1 MKHRLPV
8 FALVLALLAL
18 VGLVALPVSAL
29 AAKPAKKSRPMV
41 FEACRHGC
49 HYRTI
54 QKAVEAAGGY
64 AYTHKKAKVTVAIR
78 PGKYVEGVV
87 VDGTARKKRYD
98 GMTIEGTKKDPKRV
112 ILEGKNA
119 KGELG
124 AAQNGIEGISVDGL
138 VLKNMWARNY
148 ESNGFFIH
156 AADEEGQHCNG
167 YTMDN
172 LLASGNRSYGLFAKH
187 CFGGR
192 MTNSA
197 GYHQGDSAFY
207 VGETPCDKK
216 NWNVNSDTPCQAK
229 PKWTLLK
236 NDKSY
241 ENVLGYSG
249 TNSKYV
255 RIIENAF
262 YNNGAGIVPNT
273 LDSEGYEPNAWNV
286 IERND
291 VFWNNYN
298 YFLSGSAF
306 HTVSEGLGELSGQ
319 TVNYP
324 TGVGIVLYGSD
335 GNVVRGN
342 HVFGNYKWG
351 IASFSGPGETFVAN
365 EGNEA
370 KNVNN
375 EIVENVMGREG
386 ADPNGEYDMWN
397 DDTGGGNCWGA
408 NSANSTFAPGNGKVP
423 LSQIYPVC
431 PQSKI
436 TEYASKSVPSINITA
451 GLQIASL
458 SETGNPSTILGY
470 AGQSPPQN
478 QQCTWVK
485 RVATH
490 PAFQQYKP
498 VEVVAKPGEVTC

>member
-1 MKHRLPV
+1 MKRRLPV
-8 FALVLALLAL
+8 LAL
-18 VGLVALPVSAL
+18 VPVLAALLGLAAPTAPAL
-29 AAKPAKKSRPMV
+29 AAKKQKTVV
-41 FEACRHGC
+41 FQACRHGC

-54 QKAVEAAGGY
+54 QKAVDAAGSY
-64 AYTHKKAKVTVAIR
+64 AFKNKRAKVKVAIR

-87 VDGTARKKRYD
+87 VDGTERKKRFD
-98 GMTIEGTKKDPKRV
+98 GMTIEGTKAARKRTV
-112 ILEGKNA
+112 LEGKDA
-119 KGELG
+119 KGKLG
-124 AAQNGIEGISVDGL
+124 AAQNGIEAISVDGL

-148 ESNGFFIH
+148 EANGFFIH
-156 AADEEGQHCNG
+156 GSSEGGRHCDG

-172 LLASGNRSYGLFAKH
+172 LFASGNRSYGLFAKN
-187 CFGGR
+187 CFGGK
-192 MTNSA
+192 MINSA

-216 NWNVNSDTPCQAK
+216 KWNVYSGEPCQRK
-229 PKWTLLK
+229 PQWTLLK
-236 NDKSY
+236 NNVSY
-241 ENVLGYSG
+241 ENALGYSG

-262 YNNGAGIVPNT
+262 FDNGSGIVTNT
-273 LDSEGYEPNAWNV
+273 LDSQGYEPNGWNV

-298 YFLSGSAF
+298 YFLAGSAF

-319 TVNYP
+319 TANYP

-335 GNVVRGN
+335 HNVVRGN

-351 IASFSGPGETFVAN
+351 IASFSGPGETLFAN

-375 EIVENVMGREG
+375 EIIENVMGRGG
-386 ADPNGEYDMWN
+386 ADPNGEYDLWN

-408 NSANSTFAPGNGKVP
+408 NSSKSSFAPGNGKVP

-431 PQSKI
+431 PQA
-436 TEYASKSVPSINITA
+436 EVAYATAKSINLA
-451 GLQIASL
+451 PGLQIAGP
-458 SETGNPSTILGY
+458 SETSDPSTILGY
-470 AGQSPPQN
+470 AVTNPPQN
-478 QQCTWVK
+478 QQCTWIR
-485 RVATH
+485 RVASH
-490 PAFQQYKP
+490 PAFQKFKP
-498 VEVVAKPGEVTC
+498 VEIAAKPGEVTC

>member
-1 MKHRLPV
+1 MKHHRLS
-8 FALVLALLAL
+8 VLAL
-18 VGLVALPVSAL
+18 VPVLVALLGLGATTAPAL
-29 AAKPAKKSRPMV
+29 AAKPNKQKTMV

-54 QKAVEAAGGY
+54 QKAVDAAGS
-64 AYTHKKAKVTVAIR
+64 AAFKNPKVKVKVAIR

-87 VDGTARKKRYD
+87 VDGTERKKDFD
-98 GMTIEGTKKDPKRV
+98 GLVIEGTKKDRKRT

-124 AAQNGIEGISVDGL
+124 AAQNGIEAISVDGL

-156 AADEEGQHCNG
+156 ASSEEGQHCVG

-172 LLASGNRSYGLFAKH
+172 LLASGNRSYGLFAKN
-187 CFGGR
+187 CYGGK
-192 MTNSA
+192 MINSA

-216 NWNVNSDTPCQAK
+216 SWNVYDGTPCQK
-229 PKWTLLK
+229 NPQWTLLK
-236 NDKSY
+236 NDESY

-262 YNNGAGIVPNT
+262 FNNGAGIVPNT
-273 LDSEGYEPNAWNV
+273 LDSEGYEPNGWNV

-298 YFLSGSAF
+298 YFLANSAF

-335 GNVVRGN
+335 HNVVRGN

-351 IASFSGPGETFVAN
+351 ISSFSGPGETFVAN

-386 ADPNGEYDMWN
+386 ADPNGEYDIWN

-431 PQSKI
+431 PQPEI
-436 TEYASKSVPSINITA
+436 AYAAAKSINLA
-451 GLQIASL
+451 PGLQIASL
-458 SETGNPSTILGY
+458 SETGNPTTILGY
-470 AGQSPPQN
+470 AGTSPPQN

-490 PAFQQYKP
+490 PTFQKFKP
-498 VEVVAKPGEVTC
+498 VEVAPKPGEVTC